1 MNKVSVVLPTFNEKE
16 NIPPLI
22 LDIQSQLNNQEY
34 EIIVVD
40 DDSPDGTWKVVQELE
55 EKDDRIHIL
64 RRCGRSGLVSAISEG
79 IDMSTG
85 DVVVWMDAD
94 LSMPPEKIKDLLGK
108 IDDGYDLSVA
118 SRYVPGGGMVIIEKS
133 QDSFLAI
140 FLSLFMNVVI
150 QRMLDPSFKDYTSGF
165 VAVRRKVLEDIELR
179 GDYGEYFIDFIYR
192 AIKKGYKIA
201 EVPYVCGARK
211 YGVSKTG
218 TNIVQYLYRG
228 RKYLWT
234 ALRLRLT
241 KGR

>member
-1 MNKVSVVLPTFNEKE
+1 MNKVSVILPTYNEKD
-16 NIPPLI
+16 NVLPLI
-22 LDIQSQLNNQEY
+22 LGIQNQLNNQEY
-34 EIIVVD
+34 EVIVVD
-40 DDSPDGTWKVVQELE
+40 DDSPDGTWRIVQELE
-55 EKDDRIHIL
+55 ERDDRIHIL

-79 IDMSTG
+79 IDLSSG

-234 ALRLRLT
+234 TVKLRLT